1 MSFRDDL
8 EKALVDYEA
17 DTAYHFWP
25 GDLARYIGEEPEGD
39 HTVKLIAGE
48 VLGQTR
54 WTTIH
59 LAVYQR
65 NDEHG
70 IPEYLGVEYEK
81 GATEYQGLDWGDQN
95 IAVVDVEPELRQVW
109 TVKR

>member
-1 MSFRDDL
+1 MSFRDYL

-17 DTAYHFWP
+17 DTADHFWP

-39 HTVKLIAGE
+39 HTVKLIAE
-48 VLGQTR
+48 EFLGQTR

-70 IPEYLGVEYEK
+70 IPEYLGVRYEE
-81 GATEYQGLDWGDQN
+81 GATEYQDLYWEDQN
-95 IAVVDVEPELRQVW
+95 ITVVDVEPELRQAW